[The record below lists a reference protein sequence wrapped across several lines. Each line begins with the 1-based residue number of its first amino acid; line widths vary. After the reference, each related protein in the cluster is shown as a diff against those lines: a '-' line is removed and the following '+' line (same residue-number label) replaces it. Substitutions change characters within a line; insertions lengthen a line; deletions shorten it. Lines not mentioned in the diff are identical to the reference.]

1 MNEPRPLKVAL
12 VCHSDL
18 LGGAAVVTYRLMQAL
33 RTEGVDARMIV
44 YTRMSDNTPE
54 MPVAQMG
61 PRWKRGLKFVG
72 ERLPIFLNNG
82 LSRANLFKVSTAA
95 MGMPV
100 DRHPWVREA
109 DIVNL
114 NWINQGLMSLRGIR
128 RIAAAGKPIVWTM
141 HDMWC
146 LTGICHHAYGCRR
159 FERQCGQCPMLKGSF
174 EGDLSHRVWRRK
186 HRLYNDVPIR
196 FVAVS
201 SWLRERA
208 RQSSLLHNANID
220 VIPNAFPI
228 ETFPTRPYENFP
240 SFDPIPQ
247 RRRIVMGAAR
257 LDDPIKGL
265 DMAVDALN
273 YVFDNWPDVAN
284 DTGIILFGEL
294 RDRRILDR
302 LRFPYLYMGRITDPK
317 LLRQFYASSEAV
329 ISASHFETLPG
340 TLIEGQ
346 AAGCLP
352 VTFGRGG
359 QRDIVTHLKDGYIAE
374 ERTPEALAEGIR
386 WALAQKQDRE
396 ALHRSVEERF
406 SSRRVATSYI
416 GLYRSLL
423 QQS

>member
-1 MNEPRPLKVAL
+1 MNSPRPLKVAL

-33 RTEGVDARMIV
+33 RNEGVDARMVV
-44 YTRMSDNTPE
+44 YNRMGDDTPDL
-54 MPVAQMG
+54 PVAQIG
-61 PRWKRGLKFVG
+61 PRWKRGMKFVG
-72 ERLPIFLNNG
+72 ERLPIMLNNG
-82 LSRANLFKVSTAA
+82 FNRANLFKVSTAA
-95 MGMPV
+95 TGMPV

-109 DIVNL
+109 DVVNL
-114 NWINQGLMSLRGIR
+114 NWINQGMLSLKGIR
-128 RIAAAGKPIVWTM
+128 RIAAMGKPIVWTM

-146 LTGICHHAYGCRR
+146 LTGICHHAYDCHRY
-159 FERQCGQCPMLKGSF
+159 ERECGRCPLLNSNTEKDMSR
-174 EGDLSHRVWRRK
+174 RVWHRK
-186 HRLYNDVPIR
+186 QRLFADVPVH

-201 SWLRERA
+201 SWLKERA
-208 RQSSLLHNANID
+208 RQSSMLRDAHID

-228 ETFPTRPYENFP
+228 DTFPTRPYENFP
-240 SFDPIPQ
+240 SFDPIPN
-247 RRRIVMGAAR
+247 RRRLVMGAAR

-265 DMAVDALN
+265 DIAVDALN
-273 YVFDNWPDVAN
+273 YIFDNRPDVAN

-352 VTFGRGG
+352 VTFGQGG
-359 QRDIVTHLKDGYIAE
+359 QRDIVTHLKDGYIVD
-374 ERTPEALAEGIR
+374 ERTPEALAEGIT
-386 WALAQKQDRE
+386 WALTQTKDRE

-406 SSRRVATSYI
+406 SSAKVASRYI
-416 GLYRSLL
+416 GLYHSLM
-423 QQS
+423 